1 MKENCAW
8 RRKSRLLK
16 RPAPR
21 DSFAL
26 KQVHL
31 FRALSTPVALR
42 FHRMPKSNGIWLNS
56 FCREKNTTNISRLT
70 CRFRRMQKLGQKKIK
85 AIFKVDG
92 PLSPYADKLTKAMDD
107 VLAYE
112 EFRNYAA
119 HGLLVRPDPNDYS
132 LSSKLHLRRFKMFKE
147 GKLEDAS
154 RTLTLKQYIVSGVA
168 APR

>member
-1 MKENCAW
+1 
-8 RRKSRLLK
+8 
-16 RPAPR
+16 
-21 DSFAL
+21 
-26 KQVHL
+26 
-31 FRALSTPVALR
+31 
-42 FHRMPKSNGIWLNS
+42 
-56 FCREKNTTNISRLT
+56 
-70 CRFRRMQKLGQKKIK
+70 MQKLGQKKIK